1 MQARHD
7 VIGDV
12 RGRGA
17 MCAIE
22 LVSDRATKEPADEVT
37 SAVAKRC
44 LENGLIAL
52 SAGTYNNVLRLLPPL
67 TIEDPLLDEGLAI
80 VDEALGAVGR

>member
-1 MQARHD
+1 MHARYD

-22 LVSDRATKEPADEVT
+22 LVSDRATKEPADAAT
-37 SAVAKRC
+37 GAVAKRC
-44 LENGLIAL
+44 LENGLIVL

-67 TIEDPLLDEGLAI
+67 TIEDSLLDEGLGI
-80 VDEALGAVGR
+80 VDDAIGAVAG